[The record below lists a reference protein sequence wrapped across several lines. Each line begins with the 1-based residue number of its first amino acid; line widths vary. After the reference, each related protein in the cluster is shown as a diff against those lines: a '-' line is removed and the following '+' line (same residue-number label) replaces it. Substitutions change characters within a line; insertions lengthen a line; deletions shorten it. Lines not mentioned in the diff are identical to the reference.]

1 MTFNICGLNPLTAD
15 PTINLTY
22 DDLLAMGDEDF
33 GRYIEHMREQVRR
46 VWDEQD
52 IAPSVGWTE
61 DTVAADFNKI
71 AGFPVHEMW
80 HKDELTGNRVILN
93 TQTIGNSINSWNL
106 SRMLKTR
113 INYTEA
119 SDKGKSIYDYF
130 ADPELF
136 KRYLPYGRRHFLR
149 DSFYFFAQTVK
160 RGDTLPHRPELRPQT
175 AVEYC
180 TLFAHHTRPYGTHE
194 ILLEAK
200 KLDKGYSGY
209 AEHLRDAEF
218 FALTYDELSTLVKQ
232 GVFPKVCGRVLR
244 DKELNKD
251 HAFHVRMYAKGQ
263 RLFPAMFKSFRVSMC
278 QYAVQYPPLTAKL
291 IYETFLNGLP
301 GDSLTVWDPSS
312 GWGGRILGAM
322 SSELRTSD
330 NTAKHIHY
338 IGTDPNPDFYVNGES
353 VYGTIADFY
362 NRVRV
367 GQSLF
372 DTGHTYTM
380 FQSGSEDAQ
389 HIPEFQRYKGKL
401 DLVFTSPPYFNRE
414 AYADDEQQSYRKF
427 SSGYDSWREGFL
439 RETIQTA
446 YDYLK
451 SNRKFV
457 WNIADIKVGSDKYI
471 PLQADSVR
479 IAQEVGFSH
488 VETIYMALR
497 GMPGANRVNG
507 DGELTARNMCKVNGR
522 MYKHEPVFVFHKP

>member
-1 MTFNICGLNPLTAD
+1 MAMTFQIPGYNPLIHD
-15 PTINLTY
+15 KRINLTY
-22 DDLLAMGDEDF
+22 DDLLAMSDAEF
-33 GRYIEHMREQVRR
+33 GTYIEMMREEVRR
-46 VWDEQD
+46 IWDAG
-52 IAPSVGWTE
+52 IAPSTGWE
-61 DTVAADFNKI
+61 AADVEAEFVRL

-80 HKDELTGNRVILN
+80 RTDELTGNRVILN
-93 TQTIGNSINSWNL
+93 TNTLGNAVNAWNL
-106 SRMLKTR
+106 DRMLRTR

-119 SDKGKSIYDYF
+119 NNGKSIYDYF
-130 ADPELF
+130 ADPKLF
-136 KRYLPYGRRHFLR
+136 RRYLPYGRRHFLR

-160 RGDTLPHRPELRPQT
+160 RGDALPHRPELRPQT

-218 FALTYDELSTLVKQ
+218 FALTYDELSALVKQ

-291 IYETFLNGLP
+291 IYETFLDGLP
-301 GDSLTVWDPSS
+301 DDTLTVWDPSS

-338 IGTDPNPDFYVNGES
+338 IGTDPNPDFYANGES

-380 FQSGSEDAQ
+380 FQSGSEVAQ

-414 AYADDEQQSYRKF
+414 GYSADENQSCHKY
-427 SSGYDSWREGFL
+427 SAYDSWRDGFL
-439 RETIQTA
+439 RDTIQTA

-451 SNRKFV
+451 PNRKLV
-457 WNIADIKVGSDKYI
+457 WNIADIKVGGDKYI

-479 IAQEVGFSH
+479 IAQEVGFTH

-497 GMPGANRVNG
+497 GMPGANRVNS